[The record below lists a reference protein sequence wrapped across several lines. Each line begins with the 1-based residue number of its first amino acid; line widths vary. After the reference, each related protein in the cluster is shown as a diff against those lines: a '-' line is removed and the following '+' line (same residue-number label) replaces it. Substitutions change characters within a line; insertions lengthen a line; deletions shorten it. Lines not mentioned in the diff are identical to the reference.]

1 MLIIQSMCD
10 CPGKG
15 FLLITM
21 TRLNDTTK
29 HKPYAKNKR
38 GGGPLKTQNS
48 PPQHV
53 LISGDF
59 FIRLICHLDDD
70 YLGFVLYRIDLLTP

>member
-1 MLIIQSMCD
+1 MCD

-29 HKPYAKNKR
+29 HKPYAKKK
-38 GGGPLKTQNS
+38 GGGSFENS
-48 PPQHV
+48 KLPPPQHV

>member
-1 MLIIQSMCD
+1 MCD

-29 HKPYAKNKR
+29 HKPYAKKK
-38 GGGPLKTQNS
+38 GGGGPDHSPLKTQNS
-48 PPQHV
+48 PPPNM
-53 LISGDF
+53 F
-59 FIRLICHLDDD
+59 
-70 YLGFVLYRIDLLTP
+70 